1 MKNLKWICVL
11 ILFLAILQSYI
22 INSENYNYIINRF
35 FSGQVLTEEKKKSNS
50 FIKDKKF
57 EYIFKYNPP
66 KNLLENGVVL
76 QILFFIIGL
85 NLKIRN
91 SIKFKEKVFLYS

>member
-11 ILFLAILQSYI
+11 ILFFAILQSYI
-22 INSENYNYIINRF
+22 VNSKKYNYIINKYF
-35 FSGQVLTEEKKKSNS
+35 ISGQVLTEDNKKTNN
-50 FIKDKKF
+50 FIKNKKL

-76 QILFFIIGL
+76 QILFFIIYL
-85 NLKIRN
+85 N
-91 SIKFKEKVFLYS
+91 IKAKNDLIARETIF